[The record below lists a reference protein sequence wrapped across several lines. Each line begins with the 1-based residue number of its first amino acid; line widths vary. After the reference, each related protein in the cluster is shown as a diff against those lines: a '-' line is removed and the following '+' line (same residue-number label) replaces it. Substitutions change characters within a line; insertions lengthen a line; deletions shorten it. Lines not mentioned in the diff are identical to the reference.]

1 MLPEEILQIRLD
13 DFDPSPQG
21 VEQQEIEDECSYGDR
36 DWTTGGNEGN
46 CYGVA
51 HECGLPVLTR
61 TLVTG
66 FMPCAI
72 LVLLLDSTTRK
83 ASGMRATLVAN
94 VEFSIWISDRTVPRT
109 QWYIKNSCGK
119 SKVLRNSLI
128 ADWLGM
134 CCFNVY

>member
-1 MLPEEILQIRLD
+1 MTVVRPLPELSYATGIAAKLTAESGNMVRTITFLVRSCRWCRRPSVLPEEILQIRLD

-83 ASGMRATLVAN
+83 ASRTRTTL
-94 VEFSIWISDRTVPRT
+94 RH
-109 QWYIKNSCGK
+109 
-119 SKVLRNSLI
+119 
-128 ADWLGM
+128 
-134 CCFNVY
+134 